1 MFTKFWRHGRWPA
14 ALVAVCAAAM
24 LTAGGSN
31 AGAATVRQ
39 QATVQRQVAVQQ
51 QSKVPWAAVG
61 SGWELAQYTNSTR
74 TKAAATTLY
83 LISPGGTR
91 YSLYTWRASA
101 NFAPGLVAWSG
112 DKTRALLSEGP
123 DGQVARLNLVTGKLS
138 RFRLAGQAS
147 AIGYTRP
154 DGLNILGRRVSADGS
169 VATLARYN
177 LAGELVKNLATSRYS
192 TAAVYSSG
200 GTTLAVSGKKGLQL
214 ISNAGGVIRQL
225 PVPGTDPVSGCTPMR
240 WWNAGTVLATCDS
253 TSSSIA
259 RLWLVPAS
267 GAKPVALTPQRKDG
281 PDLGDI
287 DAWRLTSGLYLQSLG
302 ACGTLELNQQAA
314 NGSVAPVNV
323 PGTGNTHNLVVTALG
338 SRLLIDAG
346 NGCEPGNSLL
356 WYNPGRH
363 AEQWLLKAPAN
374 AYGVLAVVPYY
385 SSEDAPAL

>member
-1 MFTKFWRHGRWPA
+1 MFTKVWRHGRWPA

-24 LTAGGSN
+24 LSAGGSN
-31 AGAATVRQ
+31 AGAATV
-39 QATVQRQVAVQQ
+39 QATAQQ
-51 QSKVPWAAVG
+51 QVKVPWAKVG
-61 SGWELAQYTNSTR
+61 SGWELAQYTNSTLA
-74 TKAAATTLY
+74 KPAATTLY
-83 LISPGGTR
+83 LVSPGGTR

-123 DGQVARLNLVTGKLS
+123 DGQVAQLNLVTGKLS

-147 AIGYTRP
+147 AIGYTLP
-154 DGLNILGRRVSADGS
+154 DGLNLLGGRVNGS
-169 VATLARYN
+169 VATLARYS
-177 LAGELVKNLATSRYS
+177 LTGKLVKDLATSRYS
-192 TAAVYSSG
+192 AAGVYSSG
-200 GTTLAVSGKKGLQL
+200 GTTLAVTGTKGLRL
-214 ISNAGGVIRQL
+214 VSNVGGVIRQL
-225 PVPGTDPVSGCTPMR
+225 PVPGTDPSLGCTPVR
-240 WWNAGTVLATCDS
+240 WWSAGTILAECAG
-253 TSSSIA
+253 TSSSIV

-267 GAKPVALTPQRKDG
+267 GAKPTALTPQRKGG

-302 ACGTLELNQQAA
+302 ACGTLELNKQAA

-323 PGTGNTHNLVVTALG
+323 PGTSNTHNLVVTALG

-346 NGCEPGNSLL
+346 NGCELGNSLL

-374 AYGVLAVVPYY
+374 AFGVLAVVPYY
-385 SSEDAPAL
+385 SREDAPAA

>member
-1 MFTKFWRHGRWPA
+1 MFTKFWRRGRWPA

-31 AGAATVRQ
+31 AGAATVGPQAAMQQKAAAQ
-39 QATVQRQVAVQQ
+39 QA
-51 QSKVPWAAVG
+51 KVPWAEVG

-74 TKAAATTLY
+74 AKAAATTLY

-101 NFAPGLVAWSG
+101 KFAPGLIAWSG

-123 DGQVARLNLVTGKLS
+123 DGQTAQLNLVTGKLS

-147 AIGYTRP
+147 AIGYTVP

-169 VATLARYN
+169 VATLARYS
-177 LAGELVKNLATSRYS
+177 LTGKLVKNLATSKYS

-200 GTTLAVSGKKGLQL
+200 GTTLAVTGTKGLRL

-225 PVPGTDPVSGCTPMR
+225 PVPGTDPRVGCTPVR
-240 WWNAGTVLATCDS
+240 WWNAGTILASCYA
-253 TSSSIA
+253 TSSGIA

-267 GAKPVALTPQRKDG
+267 GAKPAALTPQRKDG
-281 PDLGDI
+281 RDLGDI
-287 DAWRLTSGLYLQSLG
+287 DAWRLPSGLYLQSLG
-302 ACGTLELNQQAA
+302 ACGTIEVNKQAA
-314 NGSVAPVNV
+314 NGSIAPVNV
-323 PGTGNTHNLVVTALG
+323 PGTGNAHNLVVTALG
-338 SRLLIDAG
+338 SRLLINAG

-356 WYNPGRH
+356 WYNPGSH
-363 AEQWLLKAPAN
+363 AEQWLLKAPAK

-385 SSEDAPAL
+385 STEDASGL